1 MRLLDQSY
9 EVINSNES
17 NEHERRRFLKTIAY
31 YISEYGF
38 GHATRSIAVIR
49 RLCEK
54 NVIQIIV
61 CNAFAYDFLNQSL
74 DDLITGERVA
84 LRKISNDI
92 GYVLKPHS
100 LTPDCDQFKISYQKF
115 IGKLPLTIQREAKF
129 LSDQHVNLVIGDIPP
144 APFKAAQTLSIPSI
158 GISNFT
164 WYTAYKELLPDADLQ
179 PLYECYSSIDYF
191 FALAGSKEE
200 AWGRMDSKSFGFF
213 SRSSQ
218 AEAVHIIR
226 KTVNPT
232 GDKTIVF
239 FGLGMKIDAGNL
251 AAYKLWSSRNCVFLV
266 SSNTNIEGNN
276 IYKISADDTES
287 QNYIAASD
295 IVISKPGWGTVSE
308 AVSFNKPLI
317 LVTRQKMQEDKN
329 TIEYLK
335 NNGGCELVDWEAM
348 KEFEITADVLGRI
361 KKQKQRV
368 GRDSED
374 VINAIVE
381 EICEVLSE

>member
-1 MRLLDQSY
+1 
-9 EVINSNES
+9 
-17 NEHERRRFLKTIAY
+17 LKTIAY

-54 NVIQIIV
+54 NEIRIIV
-61 CNAFAYDFLNQSL
+61 CNDFAYDFLNQSL
-74 DDLITGERVA
+74 NDLITEERVA

-92 GYVLKPHS
+92 GYVLQPHS

-115 IGKLPLTIQREAKF
+115 IGKLPLAIQIETEF

-164 WYTAYKELLPDADLQ
+164 WYTAYKELLPDADLK
-179 PLYECYSSIDYF
+179 PLYNCYTSMDYF
-191 FALAGSKEE
+191 FALAGSRERV
-200 AWGRMDSKSFGFF
+200 WGRMGSKSFGFF
-213 SRSSQ
+213 SRSPQ
-218 AEAVHIIR
+218 VEVVHKIR

-251 AAYKLWSSRNCVFLV
+251 AAYKLWSSLNCVFLV
-266 SSNTNIEGNN
+266 SSNTNIEGDN
-276 IYKISADDTES
+276 IYKIPIDDTES
-287 QNYIAASD
+287 QNYIAACD

-317 LVTRQKMQEDKN
+317 LVTPQKMQEDRN

-335 NNGGCELVDWEAM
+335 TNDGCELVEWKAM
-348 KEFEITADVLGRI
+348 KEFEVTADVLE
-361 KKQKQRV
+361 KLNKQKQRAGV
-368 GRDSED
+368 DSEE
-374 VINAIVE
+374 VLNVIVE
-381 EICEVLSE
+381 EVCGILGE

>member
-1 MRLLDQSY
+1 M
-9 EVINSNES
+9 
-17 NEHERRRFLKTIAY
+17 KTIAY
-31 YISEYGF
+31 YLSEYGF

-54 NVIQIIV
+54 IEFRIIV

-74 DDLITGERVA
+74 NDLIASDKVT

-92 GYVLKPHS
+92 GYVLQPHS

-115 IGKLPLTIQREAKF
+115 IGKLPFAIQREAKF

-144 APFKAAQTLSIPSI
+144 APFKAALSLSIPSI
-158 GISNFT
+158 GVSNFT
-164 WYTAYKELLPDADLQ
+164 WYTAYKELLPDTDLQ
-179 PLYECYSSIDYF
+179 PLYDCYTSMDYF
-191 FALAGSKEE
+191 FALAGSRER
-200 AWGRMDSKSFGFF
+200 AWGRMGSKSFGFF
-213 SRSSQ
+213 SRSPQ
-218 AEAVHIIR
+218 VEAVHKIR
-226 KTVNPT
+226 KNVNPT
-232 GDKTIVF
+232 GDKIIVF

-266 SSNTNIEGNN
+266 SSNTNIEGDN
-276 IYKISADDTES
+276 IYKIPIEDTES
-287 QNYIAASD
+287 QNYIEASD

-308 AVSFNKPLI
+308 AISFNKPLI

-335 NNGGCELVDWEAM
+335 NNSGCELVEWEAM
-348 KEFEITADVLGRI
+348 NEFEITAEVLERM
-361 KKQKQRV
+361 KKQKQSAGV
-368 GRDSED
+368 DSED

-381 EICEVLSE
+381 EICGVLCG

>member
-1 MRLLDQSY
+1 
-9 EVINSNES
+9 
-17 NEHERRRFLKTIAY
+17 LKTIAY
-31 YISEYGF
+31 YLSEYGF

-54 NVIQIIV
+54 NAIRIIV
-61 CNAFAYDFLNQSL
+61 CNAFAYDFLNRSL
-74 DDLITGERVA
+74 NDLIAGERVA

-92 GYVLKPHS
+92 GYVLQPRS
-100 LTPDCDQFKISYQKF
+100 LTPDCDQFKIKYRKF
-115 IGKLPLTIQREAKF
+115 ISELPLTVQREEKF
-129 LSDQHVNLVIGDIPP
+129 LTDHHVNLVIGDIPP
-144 APFKAAQTLSIPSI
+144 APFKAAWALSISSV
-158 GISNFT
+158 GMSNFT
-164 WYTAYKELLPDADLQ
+164 WHTAYKDLLPDAELQ
-179 PLYECYSSIDYF
+179 PLYECYSSMDYF

-200 AWGRMDSKSFGFF
+200 AWGKIGNRSFGFF
-213 SRSSQ
+213 SRSPQS
-218 AEAVHIIR
+218 EAVHKIR

-266 SSNTNIEGNN
+266 SSNTNIKGDN
-276 IYKISADDTES
+276 IYKIPADDTES

-308 AVSFNKPLI
+308 AVSCNKPLI

-335 NNGGCELVDWEAM
+335 NNGGCELVEWEAM
-348 KEFEITADVLGRI
+348 KEFEITADLLERLN
-361 KKQKQRV
+361 KQKQRLGV
-368 GRDSED
+368 DSEE
-374 VINAIVE
+374 VITAIVD
-381 EICEVLSE
+381 EICGVLSE